1 MNVKNIL
8 WAVILSLFA
17 ISCSRPPRLQT
28 ETDFQPLKFL
38 FNNHRSSIRGGGGI
52 SIAVDGERYS
62 GSADVKWKNSGV
74 FRADFYSPFG
84 TLVASVNADSV
95 SGTVFLDDKEYVF
108 RLEQTMDSLPFIWG
122 RHITFRQF
130 GFILTGQVPQNLVSI
145 GSKPD
150 TIVTRG
156 KYASV
161 IWKTDQF
168 EIDAKVSRRSSD
180 LDLLRFSFIGQEHWN
195 MQFSS
200 IKEGLAR
207 SIEIKEDDRNYFSIR
222 YERLHSE

>member
-1 MNVKNIL
+1 MLKNIL
-8 WAVILSLFA
+8 RAVILLLFA

-28 ETDFQPLKFL
+28 ETDFEPSELI
-38 FNNHRSSIRGGGGI
+38 FNSHKSFIKGGGGI
-52 SIAVDGERYS
+52 SIAVHGERYS
-62 GSADVKWKNSGV
+62 GSADVKWKNTGV

-84 TLVASVNADSV
+84 TLVGSVNADSV
-95 SGTVFLDDKEYVF
+95 SGTVFLDDKEYLF
-108 RLEQTMDSLPFIWG
+108 RLEQTMDSLPFSWG

-130 GFILTGQVPQNLVSI
+130 GLILTGQVPQNLVNI

-168 EIDAKVSRRSSD
+168 KIEARVSRKTSD
-180 LDLLRFSFIGQEHWN
+180 LDRLRLSFLGQEHWD
-195 MQFSS
+195 MQFNS

-222 YERLHSE
+222 YERLRSE